1 MLSIHEGLLAIT
13 IMLCLFGA
21 FISLFCEHFFFSYI
35 YMFIFGVISVL
46 ESVVYVI
53 VAKNVLLDG
62 IVKSIDMLKP
72 NYHLN

>member
-1 MLSIHEGLLAIT
+1 
-13 IMLCLFGA
+13 
-21 FISLFCEHFFFSYI
+21 
-35 YMFIFGVISVL
+35 MFIFGVISVL